1 MTSPPIFR
9 RLPFVLADLT
19 SSVQQDGEH
28 PQRDI
33 QLNPISDHNAAP
45 LDMIVIGGGQA
56 GLATAYY
63 LRRAGL
69 RYQVL
74 DSGTGPGGAWTHGWE
89 SLRLF
94 SPSSWSS
101 LPGWPMP
108 AKPGVEYP
116 SRDDVVVYLSAYE
129 RRYQFPVERPVK
141 ALAVNAV
148 EGGMEVVTDHGL
160 HRARMVVSAT
170 GTWSHPFIPDYP
182 GRSEFVGLQ
191 VHSAQ
196 YVSPQPFVGKRVI
209 VVGGGNSGAQIMAE
223 VSLVA
228 DATWV
233 TTTEPLFLPDD
244 VDGRVLFQRATDRWK
259 AQMEGR
265 AVDAP
270 IGGLGDIVA
279 IPSVRDARAR
289 GALESRRPFT
299 GFLAQGVTWP
309 NGEDE
314 QIDAVIWCTG
324 FRPALHHLL
333 PLGVVEA
340 DGRVAVENSRS
351 TRQPLLWLMGYGDW
365 TGAASA
371 TIIGVTRTAREMVGQ
386 IHEALQPV

>member
-1 MTSPPIFR
+1 MTSE
-9 RLPFVLADLT
+9 ADGTL
-19 SSVQQDGEH
+19 
-28 PQRDI
+28 
-33 QLNPISDHNAAP
+33 
-45 LDMIVIGGGQA
+45 LDVIVIGGGQA

-69 RYQVL
+69 NYAVL
-74 DSGTGPGGAWTHGWE
+74 DAGETPGGAWRHGWD

-108 AKPGVEYP
+108 ARPGVDYP
-116 SRDDVVVYLSAYE
+116 TRDDVIEYLAAYE
-129 RRYQFPVERPVK
+129 QRYQFTIERPVRV
-141 ALAVNAV
+141 LAVKGV
-148 EGGMEVVTDHGL
+148 EEGLEVVTDRGV

-182 GRSEFVGLQ
+182 GRSGFGGVQ
-191 VHSAQ
+191 IHSAH
-196 YVSPQPFVGKRVI
+196 YESPKAFAGQRVL

-223 VSLVA
+223 VSLAA

-233 TTTEPLFLPDD
+233 TTEEPVFLPDD

-259 AQMEGR
+259 AQQEGR
-265 AVDAP
+265 VIDTP

-279 IPSVRDARAR
+279 IPSVRAARAR
-289 GALESRRPFT
+289 GALNSRRPFT
-299 GFLAQGVTWP
+299 TFHERGVTWP
-309 NGEDE
+309 NGEE
-314 QIDAVIWCTG
+314 ERIDAVIWCTG
-324 FRPALHHLL
+324 FRPALDHLR

-340 DGRVAVENSRS
+340 DGRVAVEAGRS
-351 TRQPLLWLMGYGDW
+351 IREPRLWLMGYGDW

-371 TIIGVTRTAREMVGQ
+371 TIVGVTRAAREMVARIQ
-386 IHEALQPV
+386 QALV